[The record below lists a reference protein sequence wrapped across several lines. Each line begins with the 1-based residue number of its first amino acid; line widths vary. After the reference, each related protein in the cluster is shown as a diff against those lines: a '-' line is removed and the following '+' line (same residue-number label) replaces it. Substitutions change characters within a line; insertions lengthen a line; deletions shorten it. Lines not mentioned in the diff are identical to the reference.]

1 MKNGSKVRQRDP
13 TSLFTEGVHPL
24 PDIKY
29 ESAGNQTTP
38 VLPITKQP
46 NIWKKE
52 VSSFSSS
59 AWKSQQGAYAHHGRT
74 HPVLSQPGRERPN
87 CRARFRSSSQSSM
100 RQKLTE
106 MRFHQLI
113 MGLAGLFSSVEI
125 VNAASIADTTIWC
138 EGTPAHLEQEGTVHC
153 HFAKS
158 SAPKRSFWELLRQTF
173 RFGQWIGTCQA
184 AELRELRSFL
194 SK

>member
-29 ESAGNQTTP
+29 ESAGNRTTP

-59 AWKSQQGAYAHHGRT
+59 AWKSQQGAYAHHGRI
-74 HPVLSQPGRERPN
+74 HPLLFQPGRERPN

-138 EGTPAHLEQEGTVHC
+138 EGTPAHLDQEGTVHC
-153 HFAKS
+153 HFASPQLPRGAFGS
-158 SAPKRSFWELLRQTF
+158 S
-173 RFGQWIGTCQA
+173 
-184 AELRELRSFL
+184 
-194 SK
+194 